1 MTELMKT
8 NETATLLHK
17 LKVSRGLHKLKIARG
32 RHWDHLELLE
42 LIDATGSISS
52 AATAMGMSY
61 KAAWEA
67 VESINNL
74 SEQPLVER
82 KAGGQKGGGTT
93 LTTYGRRVVGA
104 YRRLEQERE
113 QILKALGSVI
123 DDFDEYYHLIRRY
136 DMKTSARNQFLG
148 KVKSVKLGAINA
160 EVIMDIGGGDA
171 LVAVITNE
179 SVEHLKLEIGSEVYA
194 LVKAPWVI
202 LTTSEDC
209 KTSARNE
216 LHGTVVRCLPG
227 EVNTEV
233 ILELPGGKVMSAIVT
248 SESVKNLGIKVGVK
262 ACALIKASHV
272 ILAVNA

>member
-1 MTELMKT
+1 MTELMQVNK
-8 NETATLLHK
+8 TATLLP
-17 LKVSRGLHKLKIARG
+17 KLKIAQG
-32 RHWDHLELLE
+32 RRWDHLELLE
-42 LIDATGSISS
+42 RIDATGSISS

-74 SEQPLVER
+74 SEQPLMER

-104 YRRLEQERE
+104 YRRIEQERE
-113 QILKALGSVI
+113 QILKSLGNVI

-136 DMKTSARNQFLG
+136 DLKTSARNQFLG
-148 KVKSVKLGAINA
+148 KIKCVKSGAVNA
-160 EVIMDIGGGDA
+160 EVIVDIGGGDT

-179 SVEHLKLEIGSEVYA
+179 SVAHLKLEIDSEVYA
-194 LVKAPWVI
+194 LVKAPWII
-202 LTTSEDC
+202 LTTSENC

-216 LHGTVVRCLPG
+216 LHGTVVRCMPG

-233 ILELPGGKVMSAIVT
+233 VLELPGGKIVTAIAT
-248 SESVKNLGIKVGVK
+248 SESVRNLGIKVGEK

>member
-1 MTELMKT
+1 MEANMALP
-8 NETATLLHK
+8 
-17 LKVSRGLHKLKIARG
+17 KLKIAKG
-32 RHWDHLELLE
+32 RRWDHLELLE
-42 LIDATGSISS
+42 RIDATGSISQ

-67 VESINNL
+67 VETINNL

-82 KAGGQKGGGTT
+82 KAGGQKGGGTM

-104 YRRLEQERE
+104 YRRIEQERE
-113 QILKALGSVI
+113 QILKSLGSI
-123 DDFDEYYHLIRRY
+123 GNDFDEYYHLIRRY

-148 KVKSVKLGAINA
+148 EVKSIKTGAVNA
-160 EVIMDIGGGDA
+160 EVIMDIGGGDT

-179 SVEHLKLEIGSEVYA
+179 SLGHLKLEVACEVYA
-194 LVKAPWVI
+194 LIKAPWII
-202 LTTSEDC
+202 LTTSENC

-216 LHGTVVRCLPG
+216 LRGTVVRCMPG

-233 ILELPGGKVMSAIVT
+233 VLELPGGKTVTAIAT
-248 SESVKNLGIKVGVK
+248 SESIRNLGIKVGEK